1 MSARHRPFLLCLML
15 CSVALSAGCASGGKP
30 VAEVAE
36 EAPLIVS
43 VEAPMAV
50 AQKDALGNYRF
61 EMQQG
66 ETRMTADQ
74 FDAWMKANGIR
85 VARGGAPAAAPE

>member
-1 MSARHRPFLLCLML
+1 MNSSARLAG
-15 CSVALSAGCASGGKP
+15 VALATSIAAMAAGCASSGKQAKAAQAPPAIVDVTAP
-30 VAEVAE
+30 VIA
-36 EAPLIVS
+36 
-43 VEAPMAV
+43 

-66 ETRMTADQ
+66 QTRMTADQ

-85 VARGGAPAAAPE
+85 VARGNAKGAATE